1 MCSENENSNPIDELV
16 TTLLENHIAL
26 SVPPSVCDKA
36 RRLLLKSTP
45 ALPAG
50 GVLPTPSPRAVIV
63 VLGAGAS
70 ADTAQLP
77 LGRATADL
85 LRQRLDVPRHYVDNE
100 LERLSIQYRL
110 EETEF
115 ETQLLALSKFAG
127 PRLLDE
133 LGAIFGRRFYAA
145 ETYELLAHLFKH
157 RFIDCI
163 INFNFDELLDQAIDD
178 EVSRENYWRIVSD
191 GDIPDDIVQMQDI
204 QGHGRFRAPLYV
216 KPHGTASHKSSMRFT
231 RGDYFLLPENMRQL
245 LLECLTRTDVTMIV
259 IGFGMQS
266 EEFNRLIRGPEEE
279 YQHIYPRYQRRSDGA
294 HTRVRSPE
302 IFHSSTG
309 RRGRSQRR

>member
-1 MCSENENSNPIDELV
+1 MSSEMRNSDPIDELV

-26 SVPPSVCDKA
+26 SVPPPVYDKA
-36 RRLLLKSTP
+36 RSLLFKSP
-45 ALPAG
+45 PPLPASD
-50 GVLPTPSPRAVIV
+50 VPPTPSPRAVIV

-70 ADTAQLP
+70 ADAAHLP
-77 LGRATADL
+77 LGKATADL
-85 LRQRLDVPRHYVDNE
+85 LRQQLAVPSKYFTHE
-100 LERLSIQYRL
+100 LERLSLQYRL
-110 EETEF
+110 KKTEF

-133 LGAIFGRRFYAA
+133 LAAIFGRRFYAA

-178 EVSRENYWRIVSD
+178 EVSRENYWRVVSD
-191 GDIPDDIVQMQDI
+191 GDIPDDIVQMQDT
-204 QGHGRFRAPLYV
+204 QGYGRFRAPLYV

-245 LLECLTRTDVTMIV
+245 LLECLTTESRKIT
-259 IGFGMQS
+259 
-266 EEFNRLIRGPEEE
+266 
-279 YQHIYPRYQRRSDGA
+279 
-294 HTRVRSPE
+294 
-302 IFHSSTG
+302 
-309 RRGRSQRR
+309 